1 MSCFIVSDETICKVH
16 CGMSADPTATTSAA
30 PDAALQLDAFLPYRL
45 SVLSNR
51 ISQAIARIYAER
63 FDLSITEWRL
73 MAVLGRYPGLTA
85 GELVE
90 RTAMDKVAV
99 SRAVAGLLASGRV
112 DRGSDERD
120 RRRVPLQLSAAGHQ
134 VYAQVAPLALEYERS
149 LLVGL
154 DADELRQLD
163 SLVARLTE
171 ASAQAEHRL
180 RAAAEGFAAD

>member
-1 MSCFIVSDETICKVH
+1 
-16 CGMSADPTATTSAA
+16 MSADPTTPTAAA

-120 RRRVPLQLSAAGHQ
+120 RRRVPLQLSAAGHE

-149 LLVGL
+149 LLAGL

-163 SLVARLTE
+163 RLVARLTE
-171 ASAQAEHRL
+171 ASAQAEHHL
-180 RAAAEGFAAD
+180 RAAADGYAAR

>member
-1 MSCFIVSDETICKVH
+1 
-16 CGMSADPTATTSAA
+16 MSADPTAPTPAA

-163 SLVARLTE
+163 RLVALLTE

-180 RAAAEGFAAD
+180 RAAAEGVAAR